1 MTHLASLLIQL
12 LLCTR
17 LALFSSSFLPL
28 LRALTPL
35 IHPTL
40 TYLLLEVTTR
50 VILLYNS
57 MNEGKPHL
65 QDGAEGQNELLMD
78 DSLICGILERAPKDD
93 AYAGEEMYYTST
105 SIIEKCIQI
114 TGVDARKSL
123 AHFFPY
129 YCLTDWNVE
138 VRKIAVES
146 IGRYPNLVYK
156 YYNEILLW

>member
-1 MTHLASLLIQL
+1 MTHCASLLIPL

-17 LALFSSSFLPL
+17 FALFSSSFLPL

-57 MNEGKPHL
+57 MKKGESRLQEGT
-65 QDGAEGQNELLMD
+65 EGQNEPLMD

-93 AYAGEEMYYTST
+93 VYTGEEMYYTST

-114 TGVDARKSL
+114 AGVDARKSL

-129 YCLTDWNVE
+129 YCLTDWSVE

-146 IGRYPNLVYK
+146 ISRYPNLVYK